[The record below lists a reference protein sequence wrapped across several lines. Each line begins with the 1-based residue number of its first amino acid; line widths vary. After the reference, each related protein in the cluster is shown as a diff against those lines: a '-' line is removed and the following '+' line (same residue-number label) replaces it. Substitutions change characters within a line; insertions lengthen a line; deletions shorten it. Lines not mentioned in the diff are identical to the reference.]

1 MLVQTKFDYFSMK
14 SKQCWEAASP
24 NEFVS
29 LYRLGPLHSSRC
41 LAHAKVEP
49 GHPDS
54 WKTKVSGNMQYNF
67 TTASLQTVAQP
78 LLPLISHCLLLC
90 FPISN
95 SQDLNPSTEGRLQN
109 GREVNFGILF
119 VFFWIFFVFWV
130 SHVFSFFFWY
140 FPFML
145 LDFPVNSDV
154 FFTFVLFFLAVPCVS
169 YFLGFFVS
177 SCCSWKRCGGER
189 SHP

>member
-54 WKTKVSGNMQYNF
+54 WKTKVSGNMQHNF

-78 LLPLISHCLLLC
+78 LLPLMSHCLLLC

-95 SQDLNPSTEGRLQN
+95 SQDLNQSTEGRLQK
-109 GREVNFGILF
+109 RLY
-119 VFFWIFFVFWV
+119 
-130 SHVFSFFFWY
+130 HLKL
-140 FPFML
+140 PKRLLCFMHRRQNHHTPHML
-145 LDFPVNSDV
+145 
-154 FFTFVLFFLAVPCVS
+154 
-169 YFLGFFVS
+169 
-177 SCCSWKRCGGER
+177 WKRFHTRER
-189 SHP
+189 SPSTRAHCHRSTSGTPNML